1 MGELDTKVK
10 QANLVKSVANFYEEN
25 RLATQSTP
33 LTRVERR
40 EARVTSWGV
49 QGIFRGAY
57 STDSIT
63 VAGE

>member
-1 MGELDTKVK
+1 MGGTSWIVRFWVEGEDGKP
-10 QANLVKSVANFYEEN
+10 KSTW
-25 RLATQSTP
+25 LAYTI
-33 LTRVERR
+33 EMRR